1 MNGVIILPRIIIDA
15 GHGGSD
21 SGAVYNGRKEKD
33 DNLSLALAVGG
44 ILEDKG
50 YDVVYTRTDDIYQ
63 TPIEKAR
70 TANNLG
76 GDFFIS
82 FHRNASPNP
91 NTYSGVETLVYNLG
105 DQKEV
110 MANNINSQLE
120 KTGYRNLGI
129 SVRPNLAVLRRTQM
143 PAVLIETGFLNTDAD
158 NTRFDS
164 EFTNIAVAIANG
176 IMETVPLAQGSSASM
191 GSRGVESGMTG
202 GTSGGMDS
210 GTGGN
215 MTGGNAPVYSHYRI
229 QTGLFRDYR
238 NAVNLQYELIRDGY
252 SPDIVCLG
260 EYYAVITGHFSSLE
274 NAQAAAKALNQKGFE
289 TLVIKVE

>member
-1 MNGVIILPRIIIDA
+1 MPRIIIDA

-44 ILEDKG
+44 ILEDRG

-63 TPIEKAR
+63 TPVEKAR

-82 FHRNASPNP
+82 FHRNSSPNS

-120 KTGYRNLGI
+120 NVGYKNLGI

-158 NTRFDS
+158 NARFDS

-176 IMETVPLAQGSSASM
+176 IMETVPINQGRMAAM
-191 GSRGVESGMTG
+191 GNTE
-202 GTSGGMDS
+202 DE
-210 GTGGN
+210 
-215 MTGGNAPVYSHYRI
+215 AYDHYRI
-229 QTGLFRDYR
+229 QTGLFRDYQ

-252 SPDIVCLG
+252 SADIVRMG
-260 EYYAVITGHFSSLE
+260 DYYAVITGHFSNPE
-274 NAQAAAKALNQKGFE
+274 TARRAAAVLNQKGYE

>member
-1 MNGVIILPRIIIDA
+1 MPRIIIDA

-33 DNLSLALAVGG
+33 DNLTLALAVGG
-44 ILEDKG
+44 ILEDRG

-63 TPIEKAR
+63 TPVEKAR

-76 GDFFIS
+76 GDFFVS
-82 FHRNASPNP
+82 FHRNSSPNP

-110 MANNINSQLE
+110 MARNINSELE
-120 KTGYRNLGI
+120 KTGFKNLGI

-158 NTRFDS
+158 NARFDS

-176 IMETVPLAQGSSASM
+176 IMETVPLAQGSDAPM
-191 GSRGVESGMTG
+191 ASRGV
-202 GTSGGMDS
+202 
-210 GTGGN
+210 GN
-215 MTGGNAPVYSHYRI
+215 EGVKPDPPVRAHYRI
-229 QTGLFRDYR
+229 QTGLFKDYQ

-252 SPDIVCLG
+252 SADIICLG
-260 EYYAVITGHFSSLE
+260 EYYAVITGHFSSPE
-274 NAQAAAKALNQKGFE
+274 SARAAANALNQKGFE